1 MLTRARDH
9 SLRSNGSVGSGF
21 EAGLSRV
28 SNTGGPTS
36 LALAEGPV
44 IQLGEQL
51 ANGLVQIFQHEKLAM
66 AQRRHDPA
74 LGDLHGVFNFGFVVR
89 RSKPAWSRE

>member
-1 MLTRARDH
+1 
-9 SLRSNGSVGSGF
+9 VGSGF
-21 EAGLSRV
+21 KAGLFQSLEHR
-28 SNTGGPTS
+28 GPAP

-51 ANGLVQIFQHEKLAM
+51 ANGLVQIFEQEELVM

-74 LGDLHGVFNFGFVVR
+74 LGELHRVFDFGFVESHRMQVVWDPPQAV
-89 RSKPAWSRE
+89 SA